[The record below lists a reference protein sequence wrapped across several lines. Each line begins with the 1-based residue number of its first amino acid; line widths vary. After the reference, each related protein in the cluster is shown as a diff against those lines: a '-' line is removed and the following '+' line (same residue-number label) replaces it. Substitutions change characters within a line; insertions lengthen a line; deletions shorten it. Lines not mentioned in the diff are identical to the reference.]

1 MQTIHPVRN
10 DQRWR
15 VSQVWRGYA
24 KPVWV
29 AYFCDE
35 EIGWSQF
42 KGSAILKAV
51 CHNQAH
57 NGALTV
63 TGA

>member
-1 MQTIHPVRN
+1 MQTLYPVRG
-10 DQRWR
+10 DERWR
-15 VSQVWRGYA
+15 VSQVWRGHA

-29 AYFCDE
+29 AYFCDS

-57 NGALTV
+57 KGAL
-63 TGA
+63 AL